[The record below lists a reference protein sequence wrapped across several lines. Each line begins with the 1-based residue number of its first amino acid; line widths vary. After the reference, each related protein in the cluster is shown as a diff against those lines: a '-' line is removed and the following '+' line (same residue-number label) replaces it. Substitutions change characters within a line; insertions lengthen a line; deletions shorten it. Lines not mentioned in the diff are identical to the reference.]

1 MWRETIVNIHHDY
14 RGAIQY
20 GGNKQILLHV
30 SFTGLYYFQFSTTLI
45 ITCNSGHAVNNY
57 LSRECFEAKTNP
69 YASDAH
75 NQ

>member
-20 GGNKQILLHV
+20 GGNKQILLHFHRYV
-30 SFTGLYYFQFSTTLI
+30 LFPVSTTLI
-45 ITCNSGHAVNNY
+45 ITCNSVHAVNNY